1 MITQWFDDLPLRK
14 KLLLSFFCPVVLMLA
29 VSVTVYNNTQSMVK
43 DSHWVIHTHKAI
55 ARAQELL
62 VLTVDM
68 ETGQRGFLL
77 TGDDKFLEPYELA
90 IRVWDKKLS
99 TLSYQVR
106 DNPAQVERLKVIDK
120 ILQTWLFTSGRHE
133 IEQRRLIQS
142 DQASLNTVINL
153 VKEETGKN
161 LIDQIRVQLAD
172 FIKVEE
178 TLIDVRVEAS
188 DRSAETTTLVLF
200 MGSTLAATISIFVA
214 FWSAIRLNY
223 RLGPLVSASK
233 EVALGR
239 LNESLAIIA
248 STNQTVG
255 KDEIAELTLSF
266 HDMAANLI
274 ENDHKVKERTKQL
287 TKERAKAESAARAK
301 SEFLSTMSHEIRTPM
316 NGVLGIAQIIASES
330 NETITKRNIA
340 LILESGEHLMTIL
353 NDILDFSKIEENKVV
368 LEHSAFNLSQVLNPV
383 CGSLQPLADEKNIQ
397 LVIKNEVMAGIEFT
411 GDCARLRQ
419 ILLNLGSN
427 AIKFTGIGH
436 VLFHV
441 TLDKE
446 KSRLF
451 ISVNDTGI
459 GIPKE
464 KQAHIFNAF
473 EQADTSTTR
482 QFGGTGL
489 GLTIVSKLI
498 ELMHG
503 TITLKS
509 AEGLGAHF
517 LIELPIVWC
526 EPKQIQAPTLSPPE
540 IVAKTQNLHVLLVED
555 NEVNAIVAKRFCENL
570 GHTVTLAK
578 NGKIA
583 TELVQKSQFDLI
595 LMDNHMPEMN
605 GVEATHYLRE
615 QLGIKTLLFAYTADV
630 FREAHDNFIEAGA
643 DHVLTKPLQKQSF
656 IDALE
661 QFAHRI
667 PSHTHSETINHTE
680 NVVHLDKKP
689 IEKLRMTEEELTT
702 SPIVTELR
710 ADKDS
715 LLPLIETTVFELQ
728 KSVDCIIEQFYSQD
742 WQALKRT
749 LHTVKGTAL
758 SLGLEH
764 LAALALELESQLK
777 ANQAPDSEF
786 LQKFLNRLQVNI
798 HQGQR
803 IIDSCRAGDSL
814 PLSFDQSES
823 GQR

>member
-14 KLLLSFFCPVVLMLA
+14 KLLLSFFCPVLLMLS
-29 VSVTVYNNTQSMVK
+29 VSVSVYNNTQSMVE
-43 DSHWVIHTHKAI
+43 DNHWVTHTHKAV

-62 VLTVDM
+62 ALVVDM

-77 TGDDKFLEPYELA
+77 TGDEVFLEPYKQA
-90 IRVWDKKLS
+90 IRVWDEKLT
-99 TLSYQVR
+99 TLSQQVS
-106 DNPAQVERLKVIDK
+106 DNPEQVLLLKKIDNL
-120 ILQTWLFTSGRHE
+120 LQTWLITAGRHE
-133 IEQRRLIQS
+133 IEQRRLVQS
-142 DQASLNTVINL
+142 GEASLDTVIEL
-153 VKEETGKN
+153 IHKETGKN
-161 LIDQIRVQLAD
+161 LIDQLRGQISHFIDVEEVLIDIRV
-172 FIKVEE
+172 K
-178 TLIDVRVEAS
+178 AS
-188 DRSAETTTLVLF
+188 DRSASTNTLVLF
-200 MGSTLAATISIFVA
+200 MGTTLAATISIFVA
-214 FWSAIRLNY
+214 FWCAVRLNHRID
-223 RLGPLVSASK
+223 RLLSASK
-233 EVALGR
+233 EVASGR
-239 LNESLAIIA
+239 LSEGLTLVESPSHA
-248 STNQTVG
+248 SG

-266 HDMAANLI
+266 QNMAANLVK
-274 ENDHKVKERTKQL
+274 NAQKVKERTEQL
-287 TKERAKAESAARAK
+287 TIERAKAESAARSK

-316 NGVLGIAQIIASES
+316 NGVLGLAQIIASES

-397 LVIKNEVMAGIEFT
+397 LVIKNEVMPGIEFT

-446 KSRLF
+446 NSRLF

-459 GIPKE
+459 GIPE
-464 KQAHIFNAF
+464 DKQSHIFNPF

-489 GLTIVSKLI
+489 GLAIVSKLV
-498 ELMHG
+498 ELMNG
-503 TITLKS
+503 NISLKS

-517 LIELPIVWC
+517 LIEIPIAWS
-526 EPKQIQAPTLSPPE
+526 EPKQIKSPILSPSD
-540 IVAKTQNLHVLLVED
+540 VALKTSSLQVLLVED
-555 NEVNAIVAKRFCENL
+555 NEVNAVVAKRFCENL

-583 TELVQKSQFDLI
+583 TELVQHSQFDLI

-605 GVEATHYLRE
+605 GIEATYYLRK
-615 QLGIKTLLFAYTADV
+615 QLNIDTLLFAYTADV
-630 FREAHDNFIEAGA
+630 FREAHDSFIDAGA

-661 QFAHRI
+661 QFAHRL
-667 PSHTHSETINHTE
+667 PNHINESSVTASE
-680 NVVHLDKKP
+680 NVIHLYKKP
-689 IEKLRMTEEELTT
+689 IEKLRITEEELTT
-702 SPIVTELR
+702 SPVVTELA
-710 ADKDS
+710 ADIDE
-715 LLPLIETTVFELQ
+715 LLPLIEKTVIELQ
-728 KSVDCIIEQFYSQD
+728 SSVDRIIQQFDSQD
-742 WQALKRT
+742 WDALKQS

-764 LAALALELESQLK
+764 LASQALELESDL
-777 ANQAPDSEF
+777 NGNHSPDSEP
-786 LQKFLNRLQVNI
+786 LQQFLNRVQVNL

-803 IIDSCRAGDSL
+803 IVDAIRAGEVHPSL
-814 PLSFDQSES
+814 NQSGS
-823 GQR
+823 TKH